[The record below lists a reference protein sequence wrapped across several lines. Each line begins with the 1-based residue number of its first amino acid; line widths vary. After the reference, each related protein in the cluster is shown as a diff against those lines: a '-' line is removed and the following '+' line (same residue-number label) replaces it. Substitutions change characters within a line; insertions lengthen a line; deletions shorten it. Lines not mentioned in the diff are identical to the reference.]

1 MRLSLLQLPLVL
13 MLVSGSAYA
22 QQDSLQA
29 REKAIAAIRF
39 MDSGEPEKSIPLL
52 EEAAR
57 LDPKNPDYPYE
68 IAYASYLMKD
78 YEKSVDILRKL
89 ARRDD
94 ANDRVYQL
102 LGNSYDMAGQ
112 KEKAIETY
120 DKGLKLFPASGNLY
134 LERGVMEMMG
144 KEYNKAL
151 AYFEAG
157 IAAAPMYAS
166 NYYWAAKIFGNYTE
180 EEVWG
185 MIYGEIF
192 LNLERNTRRTTEISK
207 MLYLIYKSEIKIAG
221 DSASVS
227 FSKNN
232 VINLTYDDQGG
243 PEALAEQLKK
253 LKMPYGG
260 MVYEP
265 NLLMA
270 VTSEKIINLQ
280 SLNRIRSRFL
290 ELYQQKFRGMAKVP
304 VVLFDYQQQ
313 VKDAGFLEPYN
324 YWILGYGQEQ
334 DFLDWRAANRDL
346 LDRFLE
352 WVKDHRLAI
361 NEETRFYRARY

>member
-1 MRLSLLQLPLVL
+1 MRLSLLQLPLAL
-13 MLVSGSAYA
+13 LLVSGGAYA

-29 REKAIAAIRF
+29 REKAIAAIRL
-39 MDSGEPEKSIPLL
+39 MDGGEPEKSIPLL

-57 LDPKNPDYPYE
+57 LDPGNPDYPYE
-68 IAYASYLMKD
+68 MAYARYLMKD
-78 YEKSVDILRKL
+78 YEKSIDILKKL

-94 ANDRVYQL
+94 ASDRVYQL

-112 KEKAIETY
+112 REKALDTY
-120 DKGLKLFPASGNLY
+120 DKGLKLFPSSGNLY
-134 LERGVMEMMG
+134 LERGVMEAMN
-144 KEYNKAL
+144 KEYRKAL

-157 IAAAPMYAS
+157 IAAAPMYPS

-192 LNLERNTRRTTEISK
+192 LNLERNTRRTSEISK
-207 MLYLIYKSEIKIAG
+207 MLYLIYKSEIKLDG

-227 FSKNN
+227 FSKNTVMN
-232 VINLTYDDQGG
+232 IVVDPDRPNASI
-243 PEALAEQLKK
+243 EEQIKSLK
-253 LKMPYGG
+253 LPYGG
-260 MVYEP
+260 MIYEP
-265 NLLMA
+265 NLLIA
-270 VTSEKIINLQ
+270 VAGEKIINLQ
-280 SLNRIRSRFL
+280 TLNNIRSRFL
-290 ELYQQKFRGMAKVP
+290 SLYQQKFRGLAKAP

-334 DFLDWRAANRDL
+334 DFADWRAANAGL
-346 LDRFLE
+346 FNRFLE
-352 WVKDHRLAI
+352 WVKDHRLTI

>member
-13 MLVSGSAYA
+13 MLVSGGAYA

-29 REKAIAAIRF
+29 REKATAAIKL
-39 MDSGEPEKSIPLL
+39 MDGGEPEKSIPLL
-52 EEAAR
+52 EEAAK
-57 LDPKNPDYPYE
+57 LDPKNLDYPYE
-68 IAYASYLMKD
+68 MAYARYLMKD
-78 YEKSVDILRKL
+78 YNKSVDILKKL

-112 KEKAIETY
+112 REKAIETY
-120 DKGLKLFPASGNLY
+120 EKGLKIFPASGNLY
-134 LERGVMEMMG
+134 LERGVMEVM
-144 KEYNKAL
+144 KEDYNKAL

-157 IAAAPMYAS
+157 IAAAPMYPS
-166 NYYWAAKIFGNYTE
+166 NYYWAAKIFGNYTQ

-192 LNLERNTRRTTEISK
+192 LNLERNTRRTVEISK
-207 MLYLIYKSEIKIAG
+207 MLYLTYKSEIKLEG

-232 VINLTYDDQGG
+232 VINLSYDPKGG
-243 PEALAEQLKK
+243 PEALAAQLKN

-260 MVYEP
+260 SVYEP
-265 NLLMA
+265 NLAIA
-270 VTSEKIINLQ
+270 VAGEKIINLQ
-280 SLNRIRSRFL
+280 SLNNIRSRFL
-290 ELYQQKFRGMAKVP
+290 ELYQQKFRSMTKVP

-313 VKDAGFLEPYN
+313 VKEAGFLEPYN

-334 DFLDWRAANRDL
+334 DFTDWRAAHGDL
-346 LDRFLE
+346 FDRFLG
-352 WVKDHRLAI
+352 WVKDHRLTI
-361 NEETRFYRARY
+361 NEESRFYRTRY